1 MGKKSRMLAINF
13 LLDQCFFDVGSLTF
27 HQAIGIPV
35 GSPPALFMANLFLFT
50 YEFKWVLDTNNSNL
64 QKARIFANTFRL
76 KYDLFAANDNSEFE
90 KSSKEIYPPELV
102 LKKENIAYLRASF
115 LDLEIDYHSLNKNAK

>member
-1 MGKKSRMLAINF
+1 M
-13 LLDQCFFDVGSLTF
+13 
-27 HQAIGIPV
+27 